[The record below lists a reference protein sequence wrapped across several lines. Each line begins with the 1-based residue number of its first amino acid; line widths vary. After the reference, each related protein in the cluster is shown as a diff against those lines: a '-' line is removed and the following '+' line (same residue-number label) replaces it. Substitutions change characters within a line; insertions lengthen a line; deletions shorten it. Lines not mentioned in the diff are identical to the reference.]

1 MHSMKKL
8 LNFALISVLL
18 TGISLAQNSA
28 QPSAASESQNTA
40 FRLAPETIIR
50 VELAKSVDAKKAKVG
65 DEVMAKT
72 IDDFLSDKNEVLAP
86 KGSRVLGH
94 VAEVSPH
101 QGESASTLGIAFD
114 KIVLKNGTEVR
125 LKASIQAI
133 GPPESN
139 AAAGNDNLGAPANSG
154 GMSPMSSPG
163 RGAYGGTTPNPGGT
177 MPGNVNNPG
186 PAAQDASQSTSQTA
200 AINGR
205 LTPDAQGVVGMSGL
219 SLSTG
224 AAQDSLLSSPK
235 HNVKLDSGTQ
245 MILRVTS

>member
-1 MHSMKKL
+1 MKKL
-8 LNFALISVLL
+8 VNFALILVLL

-94 VAEVSPH
+94 VAEVSAH
-101 QGESASTLGIAFD
+101 QGESASRLGIAFD

-154 GMSPMSSPG
+154 GTSPMSSPG

-177 MPGNVNNPG
+177 MPGNANNPG
-186 PAAQDASQSTSQTA
+186 PAAQDASQTA

>member
-1 MHSMKKL
+1 MKKL

-177 MPGNVNNPG
+177 MPGNANNPG
-186 PAAQDASQSTSQTA
+186 PAAQDASQTA

>member
-1 MHSMKKL
+1 MKKL

-18 TGISLAQNSA
+18 AGISIAQNSA

-65 DEVMAKT
+65 DEVLAKT

-86 KGSRVLGH
+86 KGSKVLGH

-101 QGESASTLGIAFD
+101 QAESASTLGIAFD
-114 KIVLKNGTEVR
+114 KIVLKSGTEVP

-139 AAAGNDNLGAPANSG
+139 AAASNDSMGAPANSG

-177 MPGNVNNPG
+177 MPGNGNNPG
-186 PAAQDASQSTSQTA
+186 PAAQDASHSTSQTA
-200 AINGR
+200 AISGR
-205 LTPDAQGVVGMSGL
+205 LTPNAQGVVGMSGL

-224 AAQDSLLSSPK
+224 GAQDSLLSSPK